1 MNQASSILDKKLVK
15 NQNNTTTQ
23 SATLQTPNDK
33 PDSHTRVYQ
42 RLHGCRT
49 TMSVR
54 ILPELKEAF
63 TRHTRELGLSTCHVA
78 EGLIK
83 GWLYGLNEKVEL
95 VHQSPTI
102 NLTLVRDVKRVR
114 RYAREEVGDAG
125 KSEGSAELLKCGV
138 CGGMAYAKAIDKDGS
153 RLLCRVDFGKVKP
166 RLLGWKVLK

>member
-1 MNQASSILDKKLVK
+1 MNQASSILDKKLVE

-23 SATLQTPNDK
+23 SATSQTPNGK
-33 PDSHTRVYQ
+33 PDCNTRVYQ
-42 RLHGCRT
+42 RLHGYRT

-114 RYAREEVGDAG
+114 RYAREEVSNAG
-125 KSEGSAELLKCGV
+125 RSEGNPELLKCAA
-138 CGGMAYAKAIDKDGS
+138 CGKVAYARVIDDEGS
-153 RLLCRVDFGKVKP
+153 RFLCRPDLDRVKV
-166 RLLGWKVLK
+166 RLLGWKVLQ

>member
-1 MNQASSILDKKLVK
+1 MNQATSILDKSLAH
-15 NQNNTTTQ
+15 NQNNTTTLPTT
-23 SATLQTPNDK
+23 SQTPNDK
-33 PDSHTRVYQ
+33 PDCNTRVYQ

-63 TRHTRELGLSTCHVA
+63 TRRTRDLGLSTCHVA

-114 RYAREEVGDAG
+114 RYAVEEVEETSEVKVEYCALCG
-125 KSEGSAELLKCGV
+125 KR
-138 CGGMAYAKAIDKDGS
+138 AYARAIYGDRS
-153 RLLCRVDFGKVKP
+153 RFLCRSDFDKVKS
-166 RLLGWKVLK
+166 RLLGWKVL